1 MSIQVHHPISVA
13 ARFGIGAG
21 LEAVA
26 SAFYEWRD
34 RVRQRKML
42 ARLDDRLLSDIGLS
56 RSTSKG
62 RCKSPSGR
70 RDFNARARTGASAR
84 VHFPCPSF

>member
-13 ARFGIGAG
+13 ARFGVGAG

-26 SAFYEWRD
+26 GAFVQWRD
-34 RVRQRKML
+34 RARQRKML

-56 RSTSKG
+56 RSEVEREVQK
-62 RCKSPSGR
+62 P
-70 RDFNARARTGASAR
+70 FWQA
-84 VHFPCPSF
+84 

>member
-1 MSIQVHHPISVA
+1 MSIQVHHPISVV

-21 LEAVA
+21 LETVA

-56 RSTSKG
+56 RSDVEREVQK
-62 RCKSPSGR
+62 P
-70 RDFNARARTGASAR
+70 FWRA
-84 VHFPCPSF
+84 

>member
-42 ARLDDRLLSDIGLS
+42 AGLDDRLLSDIGLS
-56 RSTSKG
+56 RSDVEREVQK
-62 RCKSPSGR
+62 P
-70 RDFNARARTGASAR
+70 FWRA
-84 VHFPCPSF
+84 

>member
-1 MSIQVHHPISVA
+1 MSIQAHHPISVA

-56 RSTSKG
+56 RSDVEREVQK
-62 RCKSPSGR
+62 P
-70 RDFNARARTGASAR
+70 FWRA
-84 VHFPCPSF
+84 

>member
-13 ARFGIGAG
+13 ARFGVGAG

-26 SAFYEWRD
+26 TAFYQWRD

-42 ARLDDRLLSDIGLS
+42 ARLDDRLLRDIGLS
-56 RSTSKG
+56 RSDVEREVQKPFW
-62 RCKSPSGR
+62 K
-70 RDFNARARTGASAR
+70 A
-84 VHFPCPSF
+84 

>member
-56 RSTSKG
+56 RSDVEREVQK
-62 RCKSPSGR
+62 P
-70 RDFNARARTGASAR
+70 FWRA
-84 VHFPCPSF
+84 